1 MIEHEVHY
9 DDICRSQEL
18 GQVIFSGDR
27 NFTAALTLCQD
38 VYGNLIEIESKAH
51 QQKAIEIMKT
61 SSFCDSTWIAW
72 WDENDEGIWKSAIN
86 SSKHLSGSSFQPW
99 APGEPN
105 GETLENCAALDKGGK
120 YVALNYKKFFYRY
133 YILLQVVYG
142 LINGLI
148 DVVVIKPVLYVT

>member
-51 QQKAIEIMKT
+51 QQKAIEIIKT

-72 WDENDEGIWKSAIN
+72 WDENDEGNWKSAIN

-120 YVALNYKKFFYRY
+120 YVALNYKKSFYRY
-133 YILLQVVYG
+133 YILLQVVHG

-148 DVVVIKPVLYVT
+148 DVVEIKPVLYVT

>member
-72 WDENDEGIWKSAIN
+72 WDENDEGNWMSAIN
-86 SSKHLSGSSFQPW
+86 SSKHLSRSSFQSW

-133 YILLQVVYG
+133 YILLQVVHG

>member
-1 MIEHEVHY
+1 MIENEVHY

-61 SSFCDSTWIAW
+61 SSFCDRTWIAW
-72 WDENDEGIWKSAIN
+72 WDENDEGNWKSAIN
-86 SSKHLSGSSFQPW
+86 SSKHLSGSSFQSW
-99 APGEPN
+99 GQGEPN
-105 GETLENCAALDKGGK
+105 GETLENCVSLDQDGK
-120 YVALNYKKFFYRY
+120 YVALNYKKIFYRMSFY
-133 YILLQVVYG
+133 R
-142 LINGLI
+142 
-148 DVVVIKPVLYVT
+148 

>member
-18 GQVIFSGDR
+18 GQVIFSGYR

-38 VYGNLIEIESKAH
+38 INGNLIEIESKAH

-72 WDENDEGIWKSAIN
+72 WDENDEGNWVSAIN
-86 SSKHLSGSSFQPW
+86 SSKHLTGNSFQNW

-105 GETLENCAALDKGGK
+105 GDTFSNCARIVLDGRLKGK
-120 YVALNYKKFFYRY
+120 CVAIHLKNIGY
-133 YILLQVVYG
+133 
-142 LINGLI
+142 
-148 DVVVIKPVLYVT
+148 